1 MRESLFY
8 RHNIREQICEIDEF
22 MYVVAIGW
30 MYVVGMASVAEA
42 MSPNGSVLGALMTFI
57 GWGLVPLSIVLYILG
72 TPARKRQL
80 RQQQVQEQAQERSP
94 ERNKAASN
102 ETDSE

>member
-42 MSPNGSVLGALMTFI
+42 MSPNGSVLSALMTFI

-72 TPARKRQL
+72 TPARKRSL
-80 RQQQVQEQAQERSP
+80 RQRHAQESASTP
-94 ERNKAASN
+94 KDTADKAD
-102 ETDSE
+102 DSA